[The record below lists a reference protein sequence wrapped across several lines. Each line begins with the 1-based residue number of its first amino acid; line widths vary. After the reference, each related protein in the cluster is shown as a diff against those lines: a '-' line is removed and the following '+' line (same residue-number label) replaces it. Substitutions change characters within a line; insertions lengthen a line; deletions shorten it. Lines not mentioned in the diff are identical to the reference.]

1 MKVST
6 LKGSEPFA
14 VFMVERSKRP
24 RFSGCYDFMWPV
36 VPVNVTTHDH
46 STSLIK
52 DDKTFND

>member
-1 MKVST
+1 
-6 LKGSEPFA
+6 

-24 RFSGCYDFMWPV
+24 RFSGCYDFMWPI
-36 VPVNVTTHDH
+36 VPVDVTTHDH